1 MRKQSLRLFAVD
13 FIGTEGI
20 AIALFTLVLVIAAGK
35 LFGF

>member
-1 MRKQSLRLFAVD
+1 MRKQSLRPFAVD
-13 FIGTEGI
+13 FIGEI